1 MLSWITGGAEDRF
14 TKSDAIAFYVDS
26 LGRSGGFQTLLSDA
40 DRKLADA
47 ARFHAIAVAAV
58 DAPRVSARDVAL
70 VEECI
75 QTLRQ
80 QRDIY
85 AAAAVR
91 LEHAG
96 APVDD
101 AALDDMR
108 ERFHAMVRA
117 LGDAADE
124 LAERYE
130 KDRSETYASP
140 GQTFAG
146 VAAKL

>member
-14 TKSDAIAFYVDS
+14 TKSDAVAFYVES
-26 LGRSGGFQTLLSDA
+26 LDRSGGFQTLIADA

-47 ARFHAIAVAAV
+47 ARFHAVAVAAV

-85 AAAAVR
+85 AAAAAK

-108 ERFHAMVRA
+108 DRFHAMVRA
-117 LGDAADE
+117 LGVAADE

-130 KDRSETYASP
+130 KDRSETYAAP
-140 GQTFAG
+140 GRG
-146 VAAKL
+146 LVSVAAKL